1 MYNKGIY
8 LISGDDDGAAG
19 SHVIKRPQTVLYCS
33 REDKMNY
40 ELLQKLIDSYIEK
53 YSLMNNQEHHEIYK
67 WTAVSNFQ
75 KYWDIDAE
83 NFGKMF
89 KKALSE
95 SENLVDD
102 NVMQPGRGID
112 FLCKQ
117 GDAWMERVRDAFR
130 DLLAIDNSDYNR
142 RQKKINTF
150 VEEVNAMLDEA
161 GNEEWK
167 YRQNPKAVI
176 MYLSFIEPDDNYMF
190 REGEVKAFA
199 NYVRYTGKIGSG
211 KSFSLK
217 SYYKMCEEIVA
228 KLQDESDLMEMIA
241 GELEK
246 EAGRTDDNAVT
257 DIDGENHILAF
268 DLIYC
273 AQNYDFYEEQL
284 VTTRKRLASSMKS
297 EEKEQQAN
305 ALKQKIAGIQA
316 ALDDAVQKREKLTLP
331 DLSGQQVTH
340 KKYGTGRVET
350 QERHYLTVQFGEMTK
365 KFTLPDALIKGF
377 LQPENADV
385 VKQCEEIASLDAE
398 KERCARELH
407 ITELE
412 LSLIK

>member
-1 MYNKGIY
+1 
-8 LISGDDDGAAG
+8 
-19 SHVIKRPQTVLYCS
+19 
-33 REDKMNY
+33 MNY

-117 GDAWMERVRDAFR
+117 GDEWMERVRDAFR
-130 DLLAIDNSDYNR
+130 DLLAIDNSDYSR

-150 VEEVNAMLDEA
+150 VDVINGMLEEA
-161 GNEEWK
+161 GSEEWK

-228 KLQDESDLMEMIA
+228 RLQDESDLMEIVA

-273 AQNYDFYEEQL
+273 AQYYDFYEEQL
-284 VTTRKRLASSMKS
+284 VTTKKRPASALKS
-297 EEKEQQAN
+297 DEKEQQA
-305 ALKQKIAGIQA
+305 ALLRQKISGIQETLDIA
-316 ALDDAVQKREKLTLP
+316 AEKRTQLTLP
-331 DLSGQQVTH
+331 NLSGQQVVH
-340 KKYGTGRVET
+340 KKYGTGQVT
-350 QERHYLTVQFGEMTK
+350 AQEGHYLTVQFGETTK

-377 LQPENADV
+377 LQPEDEKE
-385 VKQCEEIASLDAE
+385 VKLCEEIAALDAE

-407 ITELE
+407 ILELE
-412 LSLIK
+412 LALIK

>member
-1 MYNKGIY
+1 
-8 LISGDDDGAAG
+8 
-19 SHVIKRPQTVLYCS
+19 
-33 REDKMNY
+33 MNY

-117 GDAWMERVRDAFR
+117 GDEWMERVRDAFR
-130 DLLAIDNSDYNR
+130 DLLAIDNSDYGR

-176 MYLSFIEPDDNYMF
+176 MYLAFIEPDDNYMF

-217 SYYKMCEEIVA
+217 SYYKLCEEIVA
-228 KLQDESDLMEMIA
+228 RLQDESDLMEMVA

-284 VTTRKRLASSMKS
+284 VTTKKRPASAMKS
-297 EEKEQQAN
+297 DEKEQQAN
-305 ALKQKIAGIQA
+305 VLREKIAGIQA
-316 ALDDAVQKREKLTLP
+316 SLDEAVRQREQLHLP
-331 DLSGQQVTH
+331 DLNGQQVTH
-340 KKYGTGRVET
+340 KKFGTGQVT
-350 QERHYLTVQFGEMTK
+350 AQDRHYLTVQFGENVK

-377 LQPENADV
+377 LAAEDPAAL
-385 VKQCEEIASLDAE
+385 KCCEEIAALDIE

-407 ITELE
+407 ILELE
-412 LSLIK
+412 LALIK

>member
-1 MYNKGIY
+1 
-8 LISGDDDGAAG
+8 
-19 SHVIKRPQTVLYCS
+19 
-33 REDKMNY
+33 MNY

-117 GDAWMERVRDAFR
+117 GDEWMERVRDAFR
-130 DLLAIDNSDYNR
+130 DLLAIDNSDYSR

-150 VEEVNAMLDEA
+150 VDVINGMLEEA
-161 GNEEWK
+161 GSEEWK

-228 KLQDESDLMEMIA
+228 RLQDESDLMEIVA

-257 DIDGENHILAF
+257 DIDGENHILVF

-284 VTTRKRLASSMKS
+284 VTTKKRPASALKS
-297 EEKEQQAN
+297 DEKEQQA
-305 ALKQKIAGIQA
+305 ALLRQKISGIQETLDIA
-316 ALDDAVQKREKLTLP
+316 AEKRTQLTLP
-331 DLSGQQVTH
+331 DLSGQQVVH
-340 KKYGTGRVET
+340 KKYGTGQVT
-350 QERHYLTVQFGEMTK
+350 AQEGHYLTVQFGETTK

-377 LQPENADV
+377 LQPEDEKE
-385 VKQCEEIASLDAE
+385 VKLCEEIAALDAE

-407 ITELE
+407 ILELE
-412 LSLIK
+412 LALIK

>member
-1 MYNKGIY
+1 
-8 LISGDDDGAAG
+8 
-19 SHVIKRPQTVLYCS
+19 
-33 REDKMNY
+33 MNH

-53 YSLMNNQEHHEIYK
+53 YPVMNNQEHHEVYK

-89 KKALSE
+89 KKAMSE

-102 NVMQPGRGID
+102 NVTQPSRGID
-112 FLCKQ
+112 FLCRQ
-117 GDAWMERVRDAFR
+117 GDDWMERVRDAFR
-130 DLLAIDNSDYNR
+130 DLLAIDNSDYVY
-142 RQKKINTF
+142 RQKKIDVF
-150 VEEVNAMLDEA
+150 VDEVNKMLDEA

-167 YRQNPKAVI
+167 YRQNMKAVI
-176 MYLSFIEPDDNYMF
+176 MYLAFIEPDDNYMY

-217 SYYKMCEEIVA
+217 SYYKMCEEIVSR
-228 KLQDESDLMEMIA
+228 LQDESDLMEMVA

-268 DLIYC
+268 DLICC

-284 VTTRKRLASSMKS
+284 LTQKKRPASALKS
-297 EEKEQQAN
+297 DEKEQQASVLEQKMTAIRE
-305 ALKQKIAGIQA
+305 ALQKAEDSRG
-316 ALDDAVQKREKLTLP
+316 ALYWP
-331 DLSGQQVTH
+331 DKTGMQVTH
-340 KKYGTGRVET
+340 KKYGTGEVTE
-350 QERHYLTVQFGEMTK
+350 QKDHYLTVQFGELRK

-377 LQPENADV
+377 LETDKEEV
-385 VKQCEEIASLDAE
+385 RRQCEEIAALEQETE
-398 KERCARELH
+398 KCKRELH

-412 LSLIK
+412 LALIR